1 MLAKLA
7 RQQHWDTIK
16 LVYDARSDS
25 FGPIKPNQTLFQTT
39 LTSGLGTIDLDLWTL
54 VLVMF
59 CFLDCLSGGTK
70 ATGCADAKGFSLDL
84 QACLCSVFA
93 LVIVAVFRLPG
104 CTGKP
109 LFIPVKQMIASKIL
123 QTALIFD
130 ERKD

>member
-1 MLAKLA
+1 M
-7 RQQHWDTIK
+7 
-16 LVYDARSDS
+16 
-25 FGPIKPNQTLFQTT
+25 KPNQTLFQTT
-39 LTSGLGTIDLDLWTL
+39 LTAVLGTIDWDLWTL
-54 VLVMF
+54 VLAVF

-70 ATGCADAKGFSLDL
+70 ATGCADAKGSSLDL

-93 LVIVAVFRLPG
+93 LVIVAVVRLPG

-109 LFIPVKQMIASKIL
+109 LLIPVKQPIASEML